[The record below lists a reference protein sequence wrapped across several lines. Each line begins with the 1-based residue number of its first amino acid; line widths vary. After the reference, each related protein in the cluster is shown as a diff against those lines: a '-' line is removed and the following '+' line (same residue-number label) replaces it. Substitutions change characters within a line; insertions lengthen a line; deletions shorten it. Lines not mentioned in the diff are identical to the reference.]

1 MRDYEGNPFKG
12 PRSLCFD
19 SGGQLFFTDGGAY
32 GETSLHT
39 PTGSCFVVTGE
50 ANSRI
55 LRPVALDC
63 LAHPTGVTL
72 NPTESAVYVTEQVRG
87 CECLFRGMGRAI
99 RKLTQ
104 AQLTCISHQF
114 VHSRLLTV
122 SYALSK
128 GPRVFFTCEL
138 DCFIMST
145 FSKPSHKT

>member
-1 MRDYEGNPFKG
+1 MQIVVRDYEGNPFKG

-72 NPTESAVYVTEQVRG
+72 NPTESAVYVTEQVELKVHCAPIPAYEQNPTLCASANPPNPQAANRVLRFVQRPTG
-87 CECLFRGMGRAI
+87 VFHMCV
-99 RKLTQ
+99 LT
-104 AQLTCISHQF
+104 AAAVL
-114 VHSRLLTV
+114 
-122 SYALSK
+122 
-128 GPRVFFTCEL
+128 
-138 DCFIMST
+138 
-145 FSKPSHKT
+145 